1 MMEWLIVAALII
13 SGILIILIEIIFVP
27 GTTVVGIAGFI
38 IGCYGIYSSYGY
50 FGETTGHIVL
60 VISLVAMASAI
71 VIAFKSNAWDRFS
84 LHSTME
90 GKVNDDF
97 KVALE
102 VGAEGDS
109 ISSLRPMGKALF
121 NEKEV
126 EVATLGEYVRESQP
140 VRIIKIID
148 NKIYVELIK

>member
-27 GTTVVGIAGFI
+27 GTTIVGIAGFL
-38 IGCYGIYSSYGY
+38 IGCYGIYSSYTY

-60 VISLVAMASAI
+60 VTSLIAMASAI
-71 VIAFKSNAWDRFS
+71 IIAFKSNAWDRFS

-97 KVALE
+97 KVVLE
-102 VGAEGDS
+102 VGAEGIS
-109 ISSLRPMGKALF
+109 ISSLRPMGKAIF
-121 NEKEV
+121 DEKEV
-126 EVATLGEYVRESQP
+126 EVATLGEYAQDNQP
-140 VRIIKIID
+140 VRIVKIID